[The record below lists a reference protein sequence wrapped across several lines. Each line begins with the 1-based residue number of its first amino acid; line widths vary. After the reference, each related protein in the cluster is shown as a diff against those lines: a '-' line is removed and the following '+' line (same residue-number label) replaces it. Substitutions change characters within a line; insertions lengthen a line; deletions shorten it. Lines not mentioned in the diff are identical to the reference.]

1 MRDSSRYCFG
11 GGDLNI
17 IRSPIN
23 GAFLSYFLKHRCK
36 NELAK
41 MAQGISVVHLYNSQ
55 LELLQIEV
63 PSSEEKIKIV
73 RFMAS
78 LETTTRTIEKQ
89 IKQSQTWKKGLL
101 QQMFV

>member
-1 MRDSSRYCFG
+1 
-11 GGDLNI
+11 
-17 IRSPIN
+17 
-23 GAFLSYFLKHRCK
+23 
-36 NELAK
+36 